1 MRSVQRREP
10 SKASEYI
17 PVGMRSF
24 RRMRNN
30 VWPYIWM
37 SFAAILVLATAL
49 AIVAYRM
56 GAQICR

>member
-1 MRSVQRREP
+1 MHSVQGREP

-17 PVGMRSF
+17 PLGMRSA
-24 RRMRNN
+24 RQMRNN

-37 SFAAILVLATAL
+37 SFVSIMLLAAAL

-56 GAQICR
+56 GAQSCR